1 MNYAKITS
9 KDSDKNKYNP
19 NNFIK
24 KERYRDTNDTKV
36 YCDSPG
42 FWQYEKKWDVID
54 AESNLK
60 TPGVGTKHKT
70 NIELVD
76 KLHPN
81 NYEVSVSNK
90 KSVEEN
96 IEPSEKHSFSE
107 ATLGKK
113 SKDFLPIESKENV
126 YFPGY
131 GTGPGR
137 GFGNLGIS
145 NSIRIGD
152 FTRTE
157 TKVFKS
163 TKESEVIDRWG
174 FIDDRYQ
181 NPHNLVMEL
190 PRGGESTRKSQNQLP
205 INKIESD
212 KEFSFRY

>member
-1 MNYAKITS
+1 MNYSKITFEE
-9 KDSDKNKYNP
+9 SDKNKYNP

-24 KERYRDTNDTKV
+24 KERYRDTTDTKL

-90 KSVEEN
+90 KRVEEN
-96 IEPSEKHSFSE
+96 IEP
-107 ATLGKK
+107 
-113 SKDFLPIESKENV
+113 KENV
-126 YFPGY
+126 YFTGY

-163 TKESEVIDRWG
+163 TKESEVIDRWE

-190 PRGGESTRKSQNQLP
+190 PRGGESTRKNQNPLA